1 MREKSLRIGFL
12 FPDGD
17 VKSLLYG
24 EPTKNGIVYGV
35 SHADTHITAL
45 PETQSISF
53 HLTNQK
59 ISTKQHLGR
68 IIKNGDYDNLI
79 LKALNPK
86 IIVDEGLDEK
96 IGYITKLGME
106 LLKQPSDILLET
118 ETDQERI
125 FLIDLLSFFN
135 NSMRM
140 LFELSQNFLNYF
152 GLCMAREILSNNEYE
167 AGFTSR
173 ETAVIEVD
181 GDLYEV
187 DIKAY
192 LDLAE
197 PENPLQ
203 EIIIPLGLT
212 SLMPELDKRF
222 KEVIE
227 EKRESLKD
235 YSFPNIRLEDKE

>member
-1 MREKSLRIGFL
+1 MKQKRIRVGIK

-17 VKSLLYG
+17 IKGLVYANPSKDG
-24 EPTKNGIVYGV
+24 FVYGV
-35 SHADTHITAL
+35 SYADTHITAL
-45 PETQSISF
+45 PETHDISF

-59 ISTKQHLGR
+59 SSTKQHLGR
-68 IIKNGDYDNLI
+68 IIKNGDYDDLL

-125 FLIDLLSFFN
+125 FLLDLLRFFN

-212 SLMPELDKRF
+212 SLMPELNKRF

-235 YSFPNIRLEDKE
+235 YSFPKY